1 MAVAERSTEDW
12 RVLRALCAYRLV
24 LAPVLAIVF
33 FSGMA
38 PDFVGLRQPG
48 LFQAMTYAWF
58 AAGSLLMIGYV
69 ARMPPFEHQLSL
81 HLASDLAVV
90 GGLLVAS
97 HGISGGLGVLL
108 LVPILGY
115 SMLVAPRFAA
125 LSAALGTLT
134 LLGTEL
140 WRQYPDAWNAGPLSQ
155 AGALGAVL
163 FVVAIAASTVSVR
176 ARRSEVRAARA
187 GSALTDLSRIN
198 DTIVTTMRSG
208 VLVIDETLR
217 IRTLNDAARAL
228 LPTPGPLMG
237 QDLRQLAPALA
248 ADITRWRNG
257 QTPAA
262 PLKVGERELM
272 LRYTALGPEADG
284 PVLILMDD
292 ARRARDEAQRLKL
305 TALGRLSA
313 SIAHE
318 IRNPLSAITQATQLL
333 EASTDRA
340 EAAALRQVIERH
352 SARIDGIVRDVL
364 DIGRGQAPE
373 PDSRPLRELLDSA
386 RRHFQEGDSDS
397 ARRIRLD
404 IDSDYL
410 DADTLVHFDGEHF
423 CRILHN
429 IWRNSVQHGAHHLRV
444 RAQPAGGQVL
454 LHLQDDGPGIA
465 AGMAEQIFEPFFTT
479 TTQGTGLGL
488 YLART
493 LCEANGA
500 QLALQSEGR
509 GQRGAH
515 FVMHI
520 PASTRSVAA

>member
-1 MAVAERSTEDW
+1 MAATERSADDW
-12 RVLRALCAYRLV
+12 RILRALCGYRLV
-24 LAPVLAIVF
+24 LAPVLAAVF
-33 FSGMA
+33 FSGLA
-38 PDFVGLRQPG
+38 PDFVGLRQPA

-69 ARMPPFEHQLSL
+69 ARMPAFEHQLSL
-81 HLASDLAVV
+81 HLASDLAAV

-97 HGISGGLGVLL
+97 HGISGGLGMLL
-108 LVPILGY
+108 LVPTLGY
-115 SMLVAPRFAA
+115 AMLVKPRLAA

-134 LLGTEL
+134 LFGTEL
-140 WRQYPDAWNAGPLSQ
+140 WRQYPQDWNAATLSQ

-176 ARRSEVRAARA
+176 ARRSEVRAAQA
-187 GSALTDLSRIN
+187 GSALSDLSRIN

-208 VLVIDETLR
+208 VLVVDEALR

-228 LPTPGPLMG
+228 LPAPGPLMG

-248 ADITRWRNG
+248 ADLTRWRSG
-257 QTPAA
+257 QSPAN
-262 PLKVGERELM
+262 PLRVGDRELM
-272 LRYTALGPEADG
+272 LRYTALGRADDA
-284 PVLILMDD
+284 PVLILLED

-305 TALGRLSA
+305 AALGRLSA

-333 EASTDRA
+333 EASRDSE
-340 EAAALRQVIERH
+340 EAASLRNVIERH
-352 SARIDGIVRDVL
+352 TARIDGIVRDVL
-364 DIGRGQAPE
+364 EIGRGQAPD
-373 PDSRPLRELLDSA
+373 PDSRPLRELLRRA
-386 RRHFQEGDSDS
+386 QRHFQEGDSDS

-404 IDSDYL
+404 MDIDYL
-410 DADTLVHFDGEHF
+410 DDSTLVHFDSEHF

-429 IWRNSVQHGAHHLRV
+429 IWRNSVQHGAHSVRV

-454 LHLQDDGPGIA
+454 LHIHDDGPGVA

-500 QLALQSEGR
+500 QLSLQGEG
-509 GQRGAH
+509 GGSGAH

-520 PASTRSVAA
+520 PASTRSIAA